1 MYFVYSYTWYI
12 YIYITWM
19 CTDASLPSTLD
30 GSWNTKNGSRWA
42 ISEQIRGQSTCF
54 SSCVGDTTAIASSKC
69 FSTWEPG
76 AGDVENIAQFWE
88 FWVQH
93 GSTDGANHNILEGM
107 AQLILDDGKSRM
119 KAAVSLEENIEN
131 WVCLGLIPLKFP
143 KCSYMCPQTNALP
156 RRLIK
161 IISPYAIHNS
171 PVLVLSE
178 TQIDRSQPLG
188 TTPKWWDHRWHDDSG
203 SVSKPMESP
212 VVHIK
217 IAGIYGCSSH

>member
-1 MYFVYSYTWYI
+1 MIYI
-12 YIYITWM
+12 YIYILHECVRMHHYHQLWM
-19 CTDASLPSTLD
+19 VLEIPRMDQDGRSASRFGASPPASLLV
-30 GSWNTKNGSRWA
+30 
-42 ISEQIRGQSTCF
+42 SET
-54 SSCVGDTTAIASSKC
+54 TTAIASSKC

-178 TQIDRSQPLG
+178 TQIDRSQPLE
-188 TTPKWWDHRWHDDSG
+188 TTPK
-203 SVSKPMESP
+203 
-212 VVHIK
+212 
-217 IAGIYGCSSH
+217 